1 MPIVSAF
8 FGVLIRMYYQD
19 HDPPYIHAERAGD
32 HATFT
37 FDAVL
42 LAGSL
47 RSRRAQRDIAAW
59 ASLHRRELE
68 ANWAAL
74 RQGQSLERIEPL
86 Q

>member
-1 MPIVSAF
+1 MISAF

-19 HDPPYIHAERAGD
+19 HEPPHFHAEHAGE

-37 FDAVL
+37 FDGVL

-47 RSRRAQRDIAAW
+47 RSRRARRDITAW
-59 ASLHRRELE
+59 AVLHRRELE
-68 ANWAAL
+68 ANWAGL
-74 RQGQSLERIEPL
+74 KRGQALERIEPL